1 MTRPIKF
8 YDQDDP
14 YYEFTN
20 FYSAPIELDRKTWPT
35 TEHYFQAQKFVGT
48 PYEEQIRHY
57 SQPWKVFDF
66 TKDPRVSRWRR
77 NDWKRIRKDVMY
89 KALLAKFTQHNYL
102 RKLLLGTGERT
113 LIEHSPYDSYWG
125 DGGDGTGKNHLGKLL
140 MQLRHEL
147 QEVMGENLQHSAL
160 SGQWWEQSGS
170 TPLTSEHGGCIPG
183 DHLLRRPPQEQ
194 PSHPDDPF
202 MNYQSS
208 NAGDSTTEKD
218 PPGHIP
224 EPASHQSTG
233 IRAECTTQQLFDGS
247 QQQPHQPGSDMFS
260 TTVDELHP
268 STATV
273 QPGYGLLSL
282 VTTASSN
289 SQEED
294 SDFTEVGMPLK
305 TSLTLLQTPFKRGG
319 SYSCSVVIPSF
330 TVLLGKIYWKFTVV
344 IV

>member
-1 MTRPIKF
+1 MEQLQPPSTVSAGLQASSPLVGVNLTSYQIF
-8 YDQDDP
+8 P
-14 YYEFTN
+14 
-20 FYSAPIELDRKTWPT
+20 API
-35 TEHYFQAQKFVGT
+35 
-48 PYEEQIRHY
+48 
-57 SQPWKVFDF
+57 
-66 TKDPRVSRWRR
+66 
-77 NDWKRIRKDVMY
+77 
-89 KALLAKFTQHNYL
+89 
-102 RKLLLGTGERT
+102 
-113 LIEHSPYDSYWG
+113 
-125 DGGDGTGKNHLGKLL
+125 
-140 MQLRHEL
+140 
-147 QEVMGENLQHSAL
+147 
-160 SGQWWEQSGS
+160 
-170 TPLTSEHGGCIPG
+170 
-183 DHLLRRPPQEQ
+183 
-194 PSHPDDPF
+194 
-202 MNYQSS
+202 
-208 NAGDSTTEKD
+208 AGDSTTGKD

-260 TTVDELHP
+260 TTFDELHP

-305 TSLTLLQTPFKRGG
+305 TSLTLLQTPFKGGG